1 MCRGEQPDKAGNYR
15 SGNGGSTMKKR
26 LDEKVIP
33 PAAGKRTTKTDFDR
47 NRDGLYGGLP
57 KARDPN
63 AAGPRAN
70 APHPERDAPSQTR
83 ERKPPR
89 R

>member
-1 MCRGEQPDKAGNYR
+1 
-15 SGNGGSTMKKR
+15 MKKP
-26 LDEKVIP
+26 LDKKVIP
-33 PAAGKRTTKTDFDR
+33 PAAGKRTTRSDFER

-70 APHPERDAPSQTR
+70 TPHPDREAPSRSR
-83 ERKPPR
+83 EPQPPR